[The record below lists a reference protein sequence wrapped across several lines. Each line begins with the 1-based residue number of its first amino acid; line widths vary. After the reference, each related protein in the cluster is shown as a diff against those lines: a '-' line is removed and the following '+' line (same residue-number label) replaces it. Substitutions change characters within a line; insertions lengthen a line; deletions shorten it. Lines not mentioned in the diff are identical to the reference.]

1 MPPLS
6 PINLLHTA
14 QVLSENFNLTG
25 NFNLRA
31 ERIGRMNPAK
41 MVEAVARNL
50 YEKVLARC

>member
-1 MPPLS
+1 V
-6 PINLLHTA
+6 

-41 MVEAVARNL
+41 MVEAVARSL